1 MIIVIKILRIIK
13 QRAVMSNESSFL
25 TTIGIILLVGLA
37 VDAIGKKT
45 RLPRVTLLI
54 IFGVIIG
61 EGVFDLIPNFISDNF
76 EIIADMVLLMV
87 GFLIGGKLNIDF
99 LKQTGKQSFIISL
112 VAAVITT
119 LIVSLGLY
127 SLGVDLGVAVI
138 LGCIASATAPAAII
152 DIILENN
159 YDSKFSKLLLSVVA
173 LDDAWGLIMFS
184 FGLAFV
190 SVLLGDSSHI
200 NLAISAFKEIGGA
213 LLLGIVIGLPASYLT
228 GRIRDG
234 QPILMEALGLVFLL
248 GGISIFFEVSF
259 LISAITMG
267 FIVSNF
273 ATHHDYPFHAIEGIE
288 WPFMSIFFVLAG
300 ATLNIEALLSIG
312 YAGVLYIVLRTI
324 GKIAGT
330 YIGVSLSKGDRL
342 TQKYLGTA
350 MLPQAGV
357 PIGMALVASNLFPQ
371 YEQLILHIVIAS
383 TVFFE
388 LVGPI
393 YVKKALDKS
402 LVDLF

>member
-1 MIIVIKILRIIK
+1 
-13 QRAVMSNESSFL
+13 MSNESSFL

-37 VDAIGKKT
+37 VDAIGRKT
-45 RLPRVTLLI
+45 KLPRVTLLI
-54 IFGVIIG
+54 IFGIIIG
-61 EGVFDLIPNFISDNF
+61 DSVFALIPQFITKNF

-87 GFLIGGKLNIDF
+87 GFLIGGKLNIEF
-99 LKQTGKQSFIISL
+99 LKLTGKESFIISL
-112 VAAVITT
+112 VAAIMTGI
-119 LIVSLGLY
+119 IVSLGLY
-127 SLGVDLGVAVI
+127 SLGVGMEISII

-152 DIILENN
+152 DIIIENN
-159 YDSKFSKLLLSVVA
+159 YNSKFSKLLLSVVA
-173 LDDAWGLIMFS
+173 LDDAWGLILFS
-184 FGLAFV
+184 FGLASV
-190 SVLLGDSSHI
+190 SVLLGDSNHLG
-200 NLAISAFKEIGGA
+200 LAISAFKEIGGA
-213 LLLGIVIGLPASYLT
+213 LLLGIAIGFPASYLT
-228 GRIRDG
+228 GRIKDG

-267 FIVSNF
+267 FIVTNF
-273 ATHHDYPFHAIEGIE
+273 ATHHEYPFHAIEGIE

-300 ATLNIEALLSIG
+300 ASLDLSALLSIG
-312 YAGVLYIVLRTI
+312 YAGVLYIVFRTV

-330 YIGVSLSKGDRL
+330 YVGATLSKSDKI
-342 TQKYLGTA
+342 TQKYLGIA

-388 LVGPI
+388 LLGPLF
-393 YVKKALDKS
+393 VKKALDKTS
-402 LVDLF
+402 